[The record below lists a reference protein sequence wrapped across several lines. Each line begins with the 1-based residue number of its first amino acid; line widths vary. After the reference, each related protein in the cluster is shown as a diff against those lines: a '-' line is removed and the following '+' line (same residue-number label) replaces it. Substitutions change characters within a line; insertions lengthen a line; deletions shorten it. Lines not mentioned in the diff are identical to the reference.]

1 MIISKLYY
9 YIKEREKMNNSYGKY
24 NGRGKPDKQEFF
36 DCFGRIIKNTAIFFL
51 IIGVIASVVAG
62 FLAEKSIGLVVLL
75 CCLLGVWLVFVL
87 LYGFGVIVD
96 SIDNISKNSDE
107 EIKKNKH
114 IAKTLDTILI
124 AYENDSMK
132 SDDGGK
138 EDCEE

>member
-1 MIISKLYY
+1 
-9 YIKEREKMNNSYGKY
+9 MNNSYGKY